1 MEDGDLKELPSFSCR
16 RKERNFINEVDSK
29 VLFKGGK

>member
-29 VLFKGGK
+29 VLFEGGK